1 VSFRNYSS
9 LSKEEQ
15 LNLVVRGK
23 VHLIDVKIPKSG
35 IQNEGHYHGVMGV
48 FCQLNWN
55 LHKSDPS
62 SCKCCF
68 SVANVH
74 CIFLLLLLWLLVSY
88 VSSFTFCHFP
98 SDDYFLDPMF
108 RDLVSHSPSC
118 RNPLELDL
126 KQVVHEIRQRD
137 KDRQPKSKQNNVDIN
152 DGNTSHTLD
161 PTGFVFH
168 ESRCGSTLVANS
180 LAAMNPTQ
188 HRVYSESSPPI
199 EALRACGFEG
209 EDCPEGRAVELLRDV
224 IYVMGRTD
232 RVEEKAL
239 FFKIQSIGSRYLPV
253 FLEAFP
259 DTPWIYVYREP
270 VQIMMSQLA
279 NGENRANCVRQLR
292 DVPRKRVEKLLED
305 GKVLENMPP
314 VEQCALHLSLLC
326 ESAVSALFES
336 GTLAR
341 PVNYENIVQ
350 KLINHIIPDHFGV
363 LMTDEGKDNILQVAS
378 KYSKGR
384 GQKSREWKE
393 DSDQKER
400 QASPGIRHA
409 ANYFLKEWYDIMEEQ
424 SQNEY
429 YGHDARDLTV

>member
-1 VSFRNYSS
+1 
-9 LSKEEQ
+9 
-15 LNLVVRGK
+15 
-23 VHLIDVKIPKSG
+23 
-35 IQNEGHYHGVMGV
+35 
-48 FCQLNWN
+48 
-55 LHKSDPS
+55 
-62 SCKCCF
+62 
-68 SVANVH
+68 
-74 CIFLLLLLWLLVSY
+74 
-88 VSSFTFCHFP
+88 
-98 SDDYFLDPMF
+98 
-108 RDLVSHSPSC
+108 
-118 RNPLELDL
+118 LELDL

-305 GKVLENMPP
+305 G
-314 VEQCALHLSLLC
+314 
-326 ESAVSALFES
+326 
-336 GTLAR
+336 
-341 PVNYENIVQ
+341 
-350 KLINHIIPDHFGV
+350 
-363 LMTDEGKDNILQVAS
+363 
-378 KYSKGR
+378 
-384 GQKSREWKE
+384 
-393 DSDQKER
+393 
-400 QASPGIRHA
+400 
-409 ANYFLKEWYDIMEEQ
+409 
-424 SQNEY
+424 
-429 YGHDARDLTV
+429 